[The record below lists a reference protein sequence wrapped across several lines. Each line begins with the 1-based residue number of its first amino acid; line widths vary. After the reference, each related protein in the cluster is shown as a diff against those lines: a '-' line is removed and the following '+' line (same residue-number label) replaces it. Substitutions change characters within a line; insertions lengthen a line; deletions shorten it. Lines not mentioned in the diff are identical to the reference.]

1 MTASTKTPKVTVVV
15 PAYNSGPHIE
25 KLVTSLLGQSLPAGE
40 FEVMFVD
47 DGSTDSTGARL
58 DELAAAHPHFRVLHI
73 DNSGWPSRPR
83 NLGVE
88 HARGEYVFFAD
99 DDDWF
104 GEEALERLYACATGH
119 DADLVVGK
127 MAGHR
132 RSVPRELFRRNRFD
146 ATLENSPLIDSLTAH
161 KLFRRSFLVE
171 HDLRFPE
178 GKRRLEDH
186 VFVTRAFFLSRR
198 TCVLADYVCY
208 HHQRR
213 VDAGNVTATAL
224 EPAGYFVNLREAL
237 DIVDAHTE
245 PGPLRDRLHRRWL
258 RNEMVS
264 RLRGRRLLDAPA
276 DWVDQL
282 VGEAQRTIRDRFA
295 PGVAAGLPP
304 LQRIITRLIEQGR
317 TPDLRRL
324 AEWEAAVRA
333 VPTVQRVERD
343 ATTLTVTL
351 TAELSFGDRPLTLTA
366 DGEQRLLVVPVDD
379 VPADLRDATTRIKQ
393 SKLDVIARRRDTR
406 EEFFVPVT
414 GTVEL
419 VPAADGML
427 RLVQRGTARLDVGAL
442 NGGRS
447 RGTWDLKARVTCCG
461 WTEDAVLPVAF
472 RCAADGARPVSV
484 PYLGSLRFRLRR
496 AVARR
501 VPESIRRVIRR

>member
-1 MTASTKTPKVTVVV
+1 MTASTNAPKVTVVV

-25 KLVTSLLGQSLPAGE
+25 NLVTSLLRQSLPAGE
-40 FEVMFVD
+40 FEAVFVD

-104 GEEALERLYACATGH
+104 GEEALERLYACATAH
-119 DADLVVGK
+119 DADLVIGK

-146 ATLENSPLIDSLTAH
+146 ATLENAPLIDSLTAH

-186 VFVTRAFFLSRR
+186 VLVTRAYFLSRR

-213 VDAGNVTATAL
+213 IDAGNVTATAL

-237 DIVDAHTE
+237 DIVDAHTD

-282 VGEAQRTIRDRFA
+282 VEEARRVIRDRFA

-317 TPDLRRL
+317 TTDLRRL
-324 AEWEAAVRA
+324 ARWETAVRA
-333 VPTVQRVERD
+333 AATVQRVAPEG
-343 ATTLTVTL
+343 TTLTITL
-351 TAELSFGDRPLTLTA
+351 TAELCFGDRPLTLTA

-379 VPADLRDATTRIKQ
+379 LPADLRDATTGAKQ
-393 SKLDVIARRRDTR
+393 SRLDVIARRRDTR

-414 GTVEL
+414 GTVEP
-419 VPAADGML
+419 VPADDGTV
-427 RLVQRGTARLDVGAL
+427 RLVQHGTARLDVGTL

-447 RGTWDLKARVTCCG
+447 GGTWDLKARVTSCG
-461 WTEDAVLPVAF
+461 WTEDTLLPVAF
-472 RCAADGARPVSV
+472 RCAADGVPPVVV
-484 PYLGSLRFRLRR
+484 PHPGSLRFRLRR
-496 AVARR
+496 AVVRR
-501 VPESIRRVIRR
+501 VPESIRRAIRR

>member
-1 MTASTKTPKVTVVV
+1 MTASTNAPKVTVVV

-25 KLVTSLLGQSLPAGE
+25 NLVTSLLRQSLPAGE
-40 FEVMFVD
+40 FEAVFVD

-104 GEEALERLYACATGH
+104 GEEALERLYACATAH
-119 DADLVVGK
+119 DADLVIGK

-146 ATLENSPLIDSLTAH
+146 ATLENAPLIDSLTAH

-186 VFVTRAFFLSRR
+186 VLVTRAYFLSRR

-213 VDAGNVTATAL
+213 TDAGNVTATAL

-237 DIVDAHTE
+237 DIVDAHTT

-282 VGEAQRTIRDRFA
+282 VDEARRVIRDRFA

-317 TPDLRRL
+317 TADLRRL
-324 AEWEAAVRA
+324 ARWETAVRA
-333 VPTVQRVERD
+333 TATVQRV
-343 ATTLTVTL
+343 APAGTSLTVAL
-351 TAELSFGDRPLTLTA
+351 TAELCSGDRPLTLTA

-379 VPADLRDATTRIKQ
+379 LPADLRDATTGVKQ
-393 SKLDVIARRRDTR
+393 SRLDVVARRRDTR

-419 VPAADGML
+419 VPSDDDTV
-427 RLVQRGTARLDVGAL
+427 RLVQHGTARLDSGTL

-447 RGTWDLKARVTCCG
+447 RGTWDLKARVTSCG
-461 WTEDAVLPVAF
+461 WTEDTPLPVAF
-472 RCAADGARPVSV
+472 RCAADGAPPVVV
-484 PYLGSLRFRLRR
+484 PHPGSLRFRLRR

-501 VPESIRRVIRR
+501 VPESIRRAIRR

>member
-1 MTASTKTPKVTVVV
+1 MTTSTNAPKVTVVV

-25 KLVTSLLGQSLPAGE
+25 KLVTSLLHQSLPAGE

-73 DNSGWPSRPR
+73 ENSGWPSRPR
-83 NLGVE
+83 NLGVD

-104 GEEALERLYACATGH
+104 GEEALERLYACATAH

-132 RSVPRELFRRNRFD
+132 RSVPRELFRRNRFP

-161 KLFRRSFLVE
+161 KLFRRSFLVDHE
-171 HDLRFPE
+171 LRFPE

-186 VFVTRAFFLSRR
+186 VLVTRAYFLSRR

-258 RNEMVS
+258 RNEMVA
-264 RLRGRRLLDAPA
+264 RLRGRRLLDAPTA
-276 DWVDQL
+276 WLDQL
-282 VGEAQRTIRDRFA
+282 VAESQRVIRERFG

-304 LQRIITRLIEQGR
+304 LQRIITHLTEQGR
-317 TPDLRRL
+317 TADLRRL
-324 AEWEAAVRA
+324 AGWEAAVRA
-333 VPTVQRVERD
+333 EATVERVEWD
-343 ATTLTVTL
+343 GATLTATLTAGLRFGEQPLTVTV
-351 TAELSFGDRPLTLTA
+351 E
-366 DGEQRLLVVPVDD
+366 GERHLLVVPVDD
-379 VPADLRDATTRIKQ
+379 VPAELRDATTRITQ
-393 SKLDVIARRRDTR
+393 SKLDVVARQRDTR
-406 EEFFVPVT
+406 EECFVPVS
-414 GTVEL
+414 GTIEL
-419 VPAADGML
+419 VPAGDGRL
-427 RLVQRGTARLDVGAL
+427 RAVQRGTARLDVGVL

-447 RGTWDLKARVTCCG
+447 KGTWDLKARVTSCG
-461 WTEDAVLPVAF
+461 WTEDVLLPLAF
-472 RCAADGARPVSV
+472 RCTSDGAHPVTV
-484 PYLGSLRFRLRR
+484 PHAGSLRFRLRR

-501 VPESIRRVIRR
+501 VPESIRRAIHR

>member
-1 MTASTKTPKVTVVV
+1 MTASTNAPKVTVVV

-25 KLVTSLLGQSLPAGE
+25 NLVTSLLRQSLPAGE
-40 FEVMFVD
+40 FEAVFVD

-83 NLGVE
+83 NLGVQ

-104 GEEALERLYACATGH
+104 GEEALERLYACATAH
-119 DADLVVGK
+119 DADLVIGK

-146 ATLENSPLIDSLTAH
+146 ATLENAPLIDSLTAH

-186 VFVTRAFFLSRR
+186 VLVTRAYFLSRR

-213 VDAGNVTATAL
+213 TDAGNVTATAL

-237 DIVDAHTE
+237 DIVDAHTT

-282 VGEAQRTIRDRFA
+282 VDEARAVIRDRFA

-317 TPDLRRL
+317 TADLRRL
-324 AEWEAAVRA
+324 ARWEAAVRA
-333 VPTVQRVERD
+333 TATVQRVEP
-343 ATTLTVTL
+343 AGTTLTVAL
-351 TAELSFGDRPLTLTA
+351 TAELCSGDRPLTLTA

-379 VPADLRDATTRIKQ
+379 LPADLRDATTGVKQ
-393 SKLDVIARRRDTR
+393 SRLDVVARRRDTR

-419 VPAADGML
+419 VPSDDDTV
-427 RLVQRGTARLDVGAL
+427 RLVQHGTARLDVGEL

-447 RGTWDLKARVTCCG
+447 RGTWDLKARVTSCG
-461 WTEDAVLPVAF
+461 WTEDTLLPVAF
-472 RCAADGARPVSV
+472 RCAVDGAPPVVV
-484 PYLGSLRFRLRR
+484 PHPGSLRFRLRR

-501 VPESIRRVIRR
+501 VPESIRRAIRR

>member
-1 MTASTKTPKVTVVV
+1 MTASTNAPKVTVVV

-25 KLVTSLLGQSLPAGE
+25 KLVTSLLRQSLPAGE
-40 FEVMFVD
+40 FEAMFVD

-83 NLGVE
+83 NLGVQ

-104 GEEALERLYACATGH
+104 GEEALERLYACATAH
-119 DADLVVGK
+119 DADLVIGK

-146 ATLENSPLIDSLTAH
+146 ATLENAPLIDSLTAH

-186 VFVTRAFFLSRR
+186 VLVTRAYFLSRR

-213 VDAGNVTATAL
+213 TDAGNVTATAL

-237 DIVDAHTE
+237 DIVDAHTD

-282 VGEAQRTIRDRFA
+282 VDEARRVIRDRFA

-304 LQRIITRLIEQGR
+304 LQRIITRLIEEGR
-317 TPDLRRL
+317 TADLRRL
-324 AEWEAAVRA
+324 ARWETAVRA
-333 VPTVQRVERD
+333 TATVQRV
-343 ATTLTVTL
+343 APAGTTLTVSL
-351 TAELSFGDRPLTLTA
+351 TAELCSGDRPLTLTA

-379 VPADLRDATTRIKQ
+379 LPADLRDATTGVKQ
-393 SKLDVIARRRDTR
+393 SRLDVVARRRDTR

-419 VPAADGML
+419 VPSDDGTV
-427 RLVQRGTARLDVGAL
+427 RLVQHGTARLDSGTL

-447 RGTWDLKARVTCCG
+447 RGTWDLKVRVTSCG
-461 WTEDAVLPVAF
+461 WTEDTLLPVAF
-472 RCAADGARPVSV
+472 RCAADGAPPVVV
-484 PYLGSLRFRLRR
+484 PHPGSLRFRLRR

-501 VPESIRRVIRR
+501 VPESIRRAIRR